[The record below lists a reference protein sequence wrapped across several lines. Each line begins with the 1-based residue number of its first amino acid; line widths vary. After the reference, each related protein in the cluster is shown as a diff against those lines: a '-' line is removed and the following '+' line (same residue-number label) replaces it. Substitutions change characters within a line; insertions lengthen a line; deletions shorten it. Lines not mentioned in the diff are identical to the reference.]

1 MKNNDVPE
9 TLVTTL
15 IDAWPES
22 TKQTDAEGNTVLHT
36 ALNDMHTPGT
46 VMVKLI
52 NACPSVAELKYANG
66 DTLLH
71 KAIPIWLQF
80 GIAENEELAM
90 EEERRAEMV
99 ALALIVAWP
108 EAAKE
113 KDAQGDIPLNIAA
126 KNLGRDKGRLE
137 SVVLALIKAWL
148 VLPGF
153 FSFFVFVFLHSS
165 SNLSAMCS
173 GTLVACG

>member
-71 KAIPIWLQF
+71 KAMAEF
-80 GIAENEELAM
+80 GIVENEELAM
-90 EEERRAEMV
+90 EEDRRSRRAEMV

-126 KNLGRDKGRLE
+126 KNLGTE
-137 SVVLALIKAWL
+137 SVVLELIKAWL
-148 VLPGF
+148 VLPSSCF
-153 FSFFVFVFLHSS
+153 CFSFFFQ
-165 SNLSAMCS
+165 
-173 GTLVACG
+173 T